1 MTSKP
6 NPNDPNN
13 KAPNTG
19 SNTQNDNK
27 ATATGRPVDPNRPKS
42 D

>member
-1 MTSKP
+1 MGTKP
-6 NPNDPNN
+6 SQSDPNN

-19 SNTQNDNK
+19 SNTRNDNK
-27 ATATGRPVDPNRPKS
+27 ATASGRPVDPNRPKS